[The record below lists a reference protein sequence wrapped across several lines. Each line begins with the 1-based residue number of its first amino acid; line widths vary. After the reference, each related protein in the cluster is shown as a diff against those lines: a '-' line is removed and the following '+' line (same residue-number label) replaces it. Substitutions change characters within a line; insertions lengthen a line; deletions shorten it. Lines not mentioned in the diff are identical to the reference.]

1 MQKART
7 KLAIFAFAAMFG
19 CTVQS
24 PLATPT
30 TVQIKLQ
37 LPATEAAYS
46 LTRSLTQ
53 RFSDQYDEPGF
64 EVDTRSFLTLM
75 QQLDQGAISYFASS
89 HIPAGADI
97 WAAPLAVDG
106 LAFFVNQHN
115 PLIDIRIDD
124 LRDVLAGCIVNWGD
138 LAGFEMPITPMT
150 VSANSDVYLEVER
163 MLTGPSGITGNARLV
178 PGFRAMLAAVAEDPG
193 AIGFA
198 PLALTDSSVK
208 ILAIDGIL
216 PAPDSVRQQ
225 IYPLRSTIYVIG
237 REEPPP
243 SYRNLFGWIQGE
255 AGQAIV
261 AESYVPLP

>member
-1 MQKART
+1 MQNTRT

-24 PLATPT
+24 PLTTPT
-30 TVQIKLQ
+30 TVQVKLQ
-37 LPATEAAYS
+37 LPATEATYS
-46 LTRSLTQ
+46 LTRHLTQ
-53 RFSDQYDEPGF
+53 RFSDRYDEPVF
-64 EVDTRSFLTLM
+64 DVEPRAYHILL
-75 QQLDQGAISYFASS
+75 QQLDAGTISYFTSS
-89 HIPAGADI
+89 HIPAGEDL

-115 PLIDIRIDD
+115 PLSDMRIDD
-124 LRDVLAGCIVNWGD
+124 LRDVLAGRIVDWSD
-138 LAGFEMPITPMT
+138 LGQFELPITPMAL
-150 VSANSDVYLEVER
+150 SATNDVYLEVER

-178 PGFRAMLAAVAEDPG
+178 PGFGEMLAAVTAEPG

-198 PLALTDSSVK
+198 PLALIDSSVE

-216 PAPDSVRQQ
+216 PAPDSIRNQ

-243 SYRNLFGWIQGE
+243 SYRNLIGWIQSQ

-261 AESYVPLP
+261 AESRIPLP